1 MSEEFDSIMRGLL
14 EAVDDALG
22 KTSLK
27 REIIQLMIWEA
38 KLKTANPIFQKL
50 LIHNE
55 V

>member
-27 REIIQLMIWEA
+27 REIIQIDDMGSKIEDSQPDFSE
-38 KLKTANPIFQKL
+38 TPDP
-50 LIHNE
+50 
-55 V
+55 